1 MLFSD
6 ADKRKQIFRS
16 SFADVWGLLMCLGET
31 VTNVLQAGD
40 RRPLAGL
47 SEQRAAAASASANGL
62 IITADSTFDDYG
74 EASVLKCRKFKR
86 M

>member
-6 ADKRKQIFRS
+6 ADKRKQIFQS
-16 SFADVWGLLMCLGET
+16 SFVWGSLMCLGET

-47 SEQRAAAASASANGL
+47 SEQRATAASASANSL
-62 IITADSTFDDYG
+62 IITAHSTFDDCG

>member
-6 ADKRKQIFRS
+6 ADKRKQIFQS
-16 SFADVWGLLMCLGET
+16 SFVWGSLMCLEET

-47 SEQRAAAASASANGL
+47 SEQRATAASASANGL
-62 IITADSTFDDYG
+62 IITAHSTFDDCG